1 MHVDFSFD
9 SFFLGERGKSTNNE
23 HFRLRKHLTMI
34 QYDKI
39 PQDRIISNA
48 FLDLFDFTNT
58 SINLRTLV
66 SFLPSW
72 QYCNRLKH

>member
-23 HFRLRKHLTMI
+23 HFRFGKYLTMI

-39 PQDRIISNA
+39 GCRFFFRNSLGNMFVLRRITI
-48 FLDLFDFTNT
+48 
-58 SINLRTLV
+58 
-66 SFLPSW
+66 
-72 QYCNRLKH
+72 KE